1 MTSIKTPMKGFKSFF
16 AELESGV
23 KAWVSRQ
30 IEVRLEGE
38 VEGWVYR
45 RSYERRVGTQQTNH
59 QCQRCGTKQVR
70 HFSRNGHRERQLVT
84 GSGVLTIRLPRV
96 VCDCGGAWRGRS
108 RSWRRTN
115 GCGKMVWSKSD
126 GGRRWG

>member
-1 MTSIKTPMKGFKSFF
+1 MTSINTPMKGFKSFF

-84 GSGVLTIRLPRV
+84 GSGVLTIGLPRV
-96 VCDCGGAWRGRS
+96 VCDCGGSVALPFTILAPYQRLWE
-108 RSWRRTN
+108 
-115 GCGKMVWSKSD
+115 D
-126 GGRRWG
+126 GVEQIGRWG